1 MATDNSRAVEE
12 SAKPASLA
20 VGVRPALRLA
30 ENLAVTLVLAVM
42 IAIPLADIVC
52 RKLSLRGLAG
62 SAALVQHLTLLVGVI
77 GGAIAARDN
86 RLLSLSAAKSFLKGR
101 WLSAAKVLSGGVAAA
116 VSVVLAVAGI
126 QFVLSEKT
134 AGATLAHDIPVWVI
148 QAFLPVGFGL
158 VALRL
163 VWHAAA
169 SWRGRAAALGAAA
182 ALAAFCVWTPVPA
195 ARLVWPALGLLL
207 LATVAGA
214 PVFVTLGGA
223 ALILFWGDGLPVAS
237 IPLDDYRLV
246 TNPTLPTIP
255 LFTLAGYFLAEGG
268 ASRRLVRVFAAL
280 VGSVRGGP
288 AIAAVLVCAFFTS
301 FTGASGV
308 TILALG
314 ALLLPVLLAARF
326 TERTA
331 LGLLTSS
338 GSVGLLFP
346 PCLPLILYAIIAKI
360 SVKDVF
366 LGGVLPGVLLVAVT
380 AGWGAWQAPRAGG
393 EQKAFDA
400 AAAGRALWAAKWE
413 LLLPVV
419 ALGSLLGG
427 LATPVEAAALTA
439 LYALVVET
447 FIYRDLKLFRD
458 APRVMTEC
466 GLLVGGILLI
476 LGVALGFTNYLI
488 DAQVAAKAVEWA
500 TVAIKS
506 PLVFLL
512 MLNLFLVVVGCLMD
526 IYSAIVVVVP
536 LIVPL
541 GQAFGIDPVHLGIIF
556 LANLELGYLTPPVGM
571 NLFLASYRF
580 GKPMSEVIR
589 AVLPLMWV
597 RVVAVLAITYLAPL
611 TTWLPRWLR

>member
-1 MATDNSRAVEE
+1 MTTDNSQAVEQAGE
-12 SAKPASLA
+12 RATLA
-20 VGVRPALRLA
+20 PGLRPALRLA
-30 ENLAVTLVLAVM
+30 ENLAVTLVLGVM
-42 IAIPLADIVC
+42 IALPLVDIVC
-52 RKLSLRGLAG
+52 RKLSLPGLAG
-62 SAALVQHLTLLVGVI
+62 STAFVQHLTLLAGVI

-86 RLLSLSAAKSFLKGR
+86 RLLSLSAAKSFLRGG
-101 WLSAAKVLSGGVAAA
+101 WLSAAKLLSG
-116 VSVVLAVAGI
+116 AVAGAVAAVLTVASV
-126 QFVLSEKT
+126 QFVLSEKA
-134 AGATLAHDIPVWVI
+134 AGTRLAHDIPVWVI

-163 VWHAAA
+163 LWHAAA
-169 SWRGRAAALGAAA
+169 SWRGRAAAVGAAA
-182 ALAAFCVWTPVPA
+182 ALVAFCAWTPVPA

-207 LATVAGA
+207 VATAAGA

-246 TNPTLPTIP
+246 TNPTLPTVP

-268 ASRRLVRVFAAL
+268 ASRRLVGVFEAL

-288 AIAAVLVCAFFTS
+288 AMVTVLVCAFFTS

-326 TERTA
+326 SEKAA

-360 SVKDVF
+360 SVRETF
-366 LGGVLPGVLLVAVT
+366 LGGILPGVLLVVVT
-380 AGWGAWQAPRAGG
+380 AGWGVWQAPRALGK
-393 EQKAFDA
+393 QKVFNA
-400 AAAGRALWAAKWE
+400 AAAGRAIWAAKWE

-439 LYALVVET
+439 FYALVVET
-447 FIYRDLKLFRD
+447 FIYRDLKLFAD

-506 PLVFLL
+506 PLIFLL
-512 MLNLFLVVVGCLMD
+512 MLNLFLLVVGCLMD

-541 GQAFGIDPVHLGIIF
+541 GKAFGIDPVHLGIIF

-597 RVVAVLAITYLAPL
+597 RLAAVLAITYLAPL